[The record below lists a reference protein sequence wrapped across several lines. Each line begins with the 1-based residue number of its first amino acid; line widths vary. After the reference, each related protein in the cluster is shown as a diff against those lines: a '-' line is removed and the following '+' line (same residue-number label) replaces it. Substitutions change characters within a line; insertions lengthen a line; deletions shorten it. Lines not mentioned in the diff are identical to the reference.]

1 MKTIFGFTL
10 YFSVYSFHAEMIVS
24 FSEDVMKSG
33 CALQYTMWSGVKLP
47 ASGLNASS
55 PAAKPITSLLQTKC
69 TVDGSPLSA
78 LRTGAA
84 DTAASVSNGTSEK
97 SGRRIMSGVELI
109 HHALNYSVE
118 LRDRVRGKEYPVV
131 REEEYLGARVRTASC
146 TRRAFRGRATRACE
160 PGLVD
165 GTQIASGK
173 SSATNASPP

>member
-1 MKTIFGFTL
+1 MKTIFGFAL

-47 ASGLNASS
+47 VSGLNASS

-97 SGRRIMSGVELI
+97 SGRRIM
-109 HHALNYSVE
+109 
-118 LRDRVRGKEYPVV
+118 
-131 REEEYLGARVRTASC
+131 TASSLSI
-146 TRRAFRGRATRACE
+146 TLSTT
-160 PGLVD
+160 V
-165 GTQIASGK
+165 S
-173 SSATNASPP
+173 SSATVSAAKNIPWFARKSTFAPRENCFLYASSFSRQSDASV